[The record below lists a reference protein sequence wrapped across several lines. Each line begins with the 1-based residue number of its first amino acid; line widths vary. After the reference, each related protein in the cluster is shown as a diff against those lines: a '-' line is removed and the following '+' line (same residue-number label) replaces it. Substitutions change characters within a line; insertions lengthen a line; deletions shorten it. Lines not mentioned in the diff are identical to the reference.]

1 MAAQTT
7 GAIAGLYA
15 VFAAA
20 CLGVN
25 PSFAQDSLTLGVGGG
40 LAPRYIGSDSYVP
53 IPFPYVEYVRDG
65 RTLRTNQFGFEAD
78 LTKGGNIDFGPIL
91 RIDQGRNDF
100 QSADNPVIEALGDV
114 SAAVELGG
122 FVGTTRPI
130 LTPENG
136 PPLLFT
142 TRASLVDA
150 IGGHDG
156 LVAEASAGVIRPGRK
171 WTYVATVNASY
182 ASEAFQ
188 EAFFTV
194 DTAGA
199 VASDLDEFNAEAG
212 FRDIGVSGVVSYRLA
227 ERWSANSIFSYA
239 RLIGDAAD
247 SPVVTEEGSP
257 DQLFFGLN
265 VAYRLF

>member
-1 MAAQTT
+1 MSARLT
-7 GAIAGLYA
+7 GAMVGPFVL
-15 VFAAA
+15 FAAA
-20 CLGVN
+20 CLGAG
-25 PSFAQDSLTLGVGGG
+25 PSIAQDSLRLGVGAG

-53 IPFPYVEYVRDG
+53 IPFPYIEYVRDG

-78 LTKGGNIDFGPIL
+78 LTKRGDFDFGPIV

-100 QSADNPVIEALGDV
+100 QDADNAVIESLGDV
-114 SAAVELGG
+114 SAAVEVGG
-122 FVGTTRPI
+122 FVATTHPI
-130 LTPENG
+130 LTPDNA

-142 TRASLVDA
+142 ARASVVDA

-156 LVAEASAGVIRPGRK
+156 LVAEGSAGVIRPGRK

-188 EAFFTV
+188 DAFFTV
-194 DTAGA
+194 DAAGA
-199 VASDLDEFNAEAG
+199 VDSGLSEFDAGAG
-212 FRDIGVSGVVSYRLA
+212 FRDVGVSGVVSYQLA
-227 ERWSANSIFSYA
+227 EKWSANSVFSYA

-247 SPVVTEEGSP
+247 SPVVTQEGSP

-265 VAYRLF
+265 VAYQLF